1 MQVTFYG
8 LQAEALMGAHVF
20 EEAYNL
26 VLHQGQQQYGG
37 QGKAASIL
45 DYRCALYVFE
55 EAYNLVLHQG
65 QQQYGGK
72 GKAASILD
80 YRCALYVF
88 EEAYSLVLHQGQQQ
102 YGGKGKACLLYTS
115 PSPRDRTRA
124 RMPSSA

>member
-1 MQVTFYG
+1 
-8 LQAEALMGAHVF
+8 MGAHVF

-55 EAYNLVLHQG
+55 EAYNLVLRQG

-80 YRCALYVF
+80 YRCALRLSETYCCVF
-88 EEAYSLVLHQGQQQ
+88 LI
-102 YGGKGKACLLYTS
+102 KGTVRPLS
-115 PSPRDRTRA
+115 V
-124 RMPSSA
+124 